1 MCKVIPI
8 KNMMVKFFNVIFN
21 VVSHSIS
28 DDKSRVQLVSILLFN
43 HLNINKDHNFMQ
55 RKYFIQ
61 HKYE

>member
-1 MCKVIPI
+1 
-8 KNMMVKFFNVIFN
+8 MMVKFFNVIFN